1 MLDFQSPHMRVARG
15 GPMMLA
21 HIGIVRAMNRLVPE
35 PPFMRARSRRA
46 AGLSEVQEGGKA
58 APCDIAAAYAALAPA
73 VSGTKRKLKSD
84 FRCYPN
90 NGHAATA
97 SAGPFCATTGLMQ
110 CNKSLYSI
118 TSSARS
124 NSPGGM
130 ERRNA
135 FAVFRLRT
143 SSNLLGR
150 SIGRSAGFVPCRILP
165 LMTPN

>member
-1 MLDFQSPHMRVARG
+1 
-15 GPMMLA
+15 MMLA

-97 SAGPFCATTGLMQ
+97 SAGPFCARKRLMQ
-110 CNKSLYSI
+110 CNIAARMFAAYRVGLAPTVKRRLSHGARQEQ
-118 TSSARS
+118 TRSSD
-124 NSPGGM
+124 PP
-130 ERRNA
+130 RR
-135 FAVFRLRT
+135 FRLFTICNIDLEDHHRA
-143 SSNLLGR
+143 LVCG
-150 SIGRSAGFVPCRILP
+150 
-165 LMTPN
+165 